1 MKEKKNT
8 YSKVQKKSQSPKS
21 RTNLSLYHSSSPC
34 KNKKRN
40 KSKKEEKN
48 ENKQKRRYEKREK
61 GEEMKKRK
69 QITSLFSVSTSFIV
83 FSLKPTLFMFYCCFY
98 CYDMLWLE

>member
-1 MKEKKNT
+1 MKKKKIHT
-8 YSKVQKKSQSPKS
+8 VKCKKKSQSSKS

-48 ENKQKRRYEKREK
+48 ENKQKRRDEKREK
-61 GEEMKKRK
+61 GEEMKKTKTNHQR
-69 QITSLFSVSTSFIV
+69 FSGIDVVHSFLTETNSIHV
-83 FSLKPTLFMFYCCFY
+83 LPL
-98 CYDMLWLE
+98 LLLL